1 MNAAAKPPGDH
12 AGYGDALVRIE
23 NTVQDIHRRLF
34 VDNGAPCI
42 QTRIN
47 RLDGWLAVIRY
58 VVLTIIGAITALW
71 IKKT

>member
-1 MNAAAKPPGDH
+1 
-12 AGYGDALVRIE
+12 LSRIE
-23 NTVQDIHRRLF
+23 GTVNEIHRRLF

-58 VVLTIIGAITALW
+58 VVLTVIGAITALW